1 MARIEDATDEDL
13 QRYRDAIDAEIKR
26 RQTLKDGATRIDD
39 LSRDLLTA
47 NGVKPGDEWVQP
59 TDASNAYPKDWE
71 ATYAGKTWI
80 SLVSGNVWEPGVS
93 AWREKVDEPGV
104 PEFVQPTGAHDAY
117 HTGDK
122 VMFEGAVYTS
132 SIDNNTWSPSA
143 YPAGWTKD

>member
-13 QRYRDAIDAEIKR
+13 QRYRDAIDAEVKR

-47 NGVKPGDEWVQP
+47 KGVKPGDEWVQP

-80 SLVSGNVWEPGVS
+80 SLVPGNVWEPPTS
-93 AWREKVDEPGV
+93 WREVVADDAA
-104 PEFVQPTGAHDAY
+104 PEWVQPTGAADAY
-117 HTGDK
+117 NKGDRVTYK
-122 VMFEGAVYTS
+122 GSVYES
-132 SIDNNTWSPSA
+132 MIDANVWSA
-143 YPAGWTKD
+143 DDYPAGWERVI

>member
-13 QRYRDAIDAEIKR
+13 QRYRDAIDAEIR
-26 RQTLKDGATRIDD
+26 RRETLKGAATKIDD
-39 LSRDLLTA
+39 LSRELLTA
-47 NGVKPGDEWVQP
+47 SGVKPGDEWVQP

-71 ATYAGKTWI
+71 ATHAGKTWI
-80 SLVSGNVWEPGVS
+80 SLVSGNVWEPPTN
-93 AWREKVDEPGV
+93 WREVVADDAA
-104 PEFVQPTGAHDAY
+104 PEWVQPTGSHDAY
-117 HTGDK
+117 QTGDK

>member
-13 QRYRDAIDAEIKR
+13 QRYRVAIDAEIKR

-39 LSRDLLTA
+39 LSRELLIA
-47 NGVKPGDEWVQP
+47 KGVKPGDEWVQP

-71 ATYAGKTWI
+71 STRAGKTWI

-93 AWREKVDEPGV
+93 AWREKVEEPGV

-117 HTGDK
+117 QTGDK
-122 VMFEGAVYTS
+122 VTFEGSVYTS
-132 SIDNNTWSPSA
+132 NIDNNTWSPSA

>member
-13 QRYRDAIDAEIKR
+13 QRYRDAIDAEIR
-26 RQTLKDGATRIDD
+26 RRETLKDAATKIDD

-47 NGVKPGDEWVQP
+47 NGVKPGDPWSQP

-71 ATYAGKTWI
+71 ATHADKVWV

-117 HTGDK
+117 QTGDK

>member
-1 MARIEDATDEDL
+1 MARIEDATDEEL
-13 QRYRDAIDAEIKR
+13 QRYRDAIDAEIR
-26 RQTLKDGATRIDD
+26 RRETLKGAATKIDD

-71 ATYAGKTWI
+71 ATHADKVWV
-80 SLVSGNVWEPGVS
+80 SLVSGNVWEPPTN
-93 AWREKVDEPGV
+93 WREVVADDAA
-104 PEFVQPTGAHDAY
+104 PEWVQPTGAHDAY
-117 HTGDK
+117 QTGDK